1 VEEHSWNREHQ
12 GATSNDERLSQ
23 DKETEAERE
32 DMHPALKLA
41 ESSCRLAA
49 RVSFAMTMY
58 ALQKIE
64 ETFRVE
70 RDEKKYYDSIN
81 DDDESVV

>member
-1 VEEHSWNREHQ
+1 
-12 GATSNDERLSQ
+12 
-23 DKETEAERE
+23 
-32 DMHPALKLA
+32 MHPALKLA

-81 DDDESVV
+81 DDDEGVV

>member
-1 VEEHSWNREHQ
+1 
-12 GATSNDERLSQ
+12 
-23 DKETEAERE
+23 
-32 DMHPALKLA
+32 MPALKLA
-41 ESSCRLAA
+41 GASCKLLARA
-49 RVSFAMTMY
+49 SFAMTMY

-64 ETFRVE
+64 DAFKVE

>member
-1 VEEHSWNREHQ
+1 
-12 GATSNDERLSQ
+12 
-23 DKETEAERE
+23 
-32 DMHPALKLA
+32 MHPALKLA

-58 ALQKIE
+58 TLQKIE

-70 RDEKKYYDSIN
+70 RDEKKYYDDIN

>member
-1 VEEHSWNREHQ
+1 
-12 GATSNDERLSQ
+12 
-23 DKETEAERE
+23 
-32 DMHPALKLA
+32 MHPALKLA

-58 ALQKIE
+58 TLQKIE
-64 ETFRVE
+64 EAFRVE
-70 RDEKKYYDSIN
+70 KGEKKYYDSIN

>member
-1 VEEHSWNREHQ
+1 MEEHSWNREHQ

-23 DKETEAERE
+23 DKEAEAERE
-32 DMHPALKLA
+32 DMHSALKLA

-58 ALQKIE
+58 TLQKIE
-64 ETFRVE
+64 DAFKVE
-70 RDEKKYYDSIN
+70 RGEKKYYDNIN

>member
-1 VEEHSWNREHQ
+1 
-12 GATSNDERLSQ
+12 
-23 DKETEAERE
+23 
-32 DMHPALKLA
+32 MHTALKLA

-64 ETFRVE
+64 ETFRAE
-70 RDEKKYYDSIN
+70 KDEKKYYDSIN
-81 DDDESVV
+81 DDDEGVV

>member
-1 VEEHSWNREHQ
+1 
-12 GATSNDERLSQ
+12 
-23 DKETEAERE
+23 
-32 DMHPALKLA
+32 MIPALKLA
-41 ESSCRLAA
+41 GASCRLLA
-49 RVSFAMTMY
+49 RASFAMTMY

-70 RDEKKYYDSIN
+70 RDEKKYYDNIN